1 MSSDSNFDLTDP
13 GGYAFWVDDIIR
25 FSDQDAGGHVNNT
38 AFAAYVESG
47 RVAFV
52 RQIRPNR
59 GPDDRIVVARVGIDY
74 LREAHWPGALRIG
87 CRVIRVGRTSFVVGS
102 GVFKDGQCIATAE
115 SVVVFMHGPASAEPP
130 ADVRA
135 RLQALLTG

>member
-13 GGYAFWVDDIIR
+13 GSYAFWVDDIIR

-38 AFAAYVESG
+38 AFAAYFESG

-52 RQIRPNR
+52 REIRPQR
-59 GPDDRIVVARVGIDY
+59 GPDDRIVVARVTINY

-87 CRVIRVGRTSFVVGS
+87 ARVVHIGRTSFTVGS
-102 GVFKDGQCIATAE
+102 GIFEDGQCLATAE

-130 ADVRA
+130 PDVRA
-135 RLQALLTG
+135 RLQNLLAA